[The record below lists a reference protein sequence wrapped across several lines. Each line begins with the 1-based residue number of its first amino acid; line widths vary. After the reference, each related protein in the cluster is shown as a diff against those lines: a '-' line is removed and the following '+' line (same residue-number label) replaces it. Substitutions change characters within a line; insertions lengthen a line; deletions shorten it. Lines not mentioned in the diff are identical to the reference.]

1 MKKGN
6 YLISGL
12 MLTALVITGLSATA
26 GTGAKKPEVQQWEY
40 ANYYTS
46 AIPGVQRVYKWGT
59 PYEYLVEIYDF
70 NDKDSALKFW
80 QYVGFKF
87 GNRDVFL
94 SDWLNFI
101 GQQGWELVNVTSNTN
116 GDTVDYWFK
125 RPKQ

>member
-1 MKKGN
+1 
-6 YLISGL
+6 

-46 AIPGVQRVYKWGT
+46 AIPGAQRVYKWGT
-59 PYEYLVEIYDF
+59 PYEYSWKSMILTIRT
-70 NDKDSALKFW
+70 AHLKFW

-116 GDTVDYWFK
+116 GDT
-125 RPKQ
+125 